1 MLGWEFP
8 PRIAGGLGVAC
19 HGLTRALDFLGH
31 EVTFVLPRP
40 PAEPLT
46 SSSGK
51 QPGDAVHSVQSPVA
65 TKTPGRGRVGFRYAS
80 FLTVPSRI
88 ASPYAG
94 GARVG
99 SIRLVHVGEIGAPST
114 APVTHVTHVTHVA
127 PVASPHSPISS
138 TSLFP
143 STPSDLVQAEDDRP
157 VLLDPLLSGR
167 AIETEAHNDAPGVY
181 AFEDVGD
188 ETERYMRLV
197 VSMARR
203 EKFDVIHAHDW
214 PTFPAGAALSL
225 VSGKPLI
232 AHVHST
238 EFDRSPGGINQRI
251 ADIERA
257 GVLAADRVVA
267 VSQLTRGVLV
277 RKYGVS
283 PAHVDVIY
291 NGVDRTTRHSDSHVK
306 GKDRIVLFVGRLTSQ
321 KGPEYFIAA
330 AKRVLEKVPDVKFVL
345 AGSGDLMLRMATL
358 ANQMGIG
365 RQVLFT
371 GFLSQ
376 AEVDKVY
383 SMAECFVMPSVSEP
397 FGLAALEAIDHDVPV
412 IVSRTSGACEVLRHV
427 LKVDFWDTQEMA
439 NKIVAVLTR
448 PALGATL
455 RANAGLELH
464 KLSWEAAAM
473 GCVSSYQKALDAR
486 AARN

>member
-19 HGLTRALDFLGH
+19 HGLTRALDHLGH

-40 PAEPLT
+40 PAG
-46 SSSGK
+46 SHGASGAT
-51 QPGDAVHSVQSPVA
+51 PAPTPREFGLPTGQSLSQ
-65 TKTPGRGRVGFRYAS
+65 RGRVGFRFAS

-88 ASPYAG
+88 ASPYGG
-94 GARVG
+94 GAPAG
-99 SIRLVHVGEIGAPST
+99 SMRLVTVGEIGASAKANDDT
-114 APVTHVTHVTHVA
+114 GQAR
-127 PVASPHSPISS
+127 SGISS
-138 TSLFP
+138 SQEE
-143 STPSDLVQAEDDRP
+143 SP
-157 VLLDPLLSGR
+157 VVLDPLLSGV
-167 AIETEAHNDAPGVY
+167 ALEAAPDDGAGVY
-181 AFEDVGD
+181 AFEDVAD

-214 PTFPAGAALSL
+214 PTFPAGAALAQ

-251 ADIERA
+251 SDIERE
-257 GVLAADRVVA
+257 GVHAADRVVA

-283 PAHVDVIY
+283 PAVVDVVY
-291 NGVDRTTRHSDSHVK
+291 NGVDRGSQRASAIPK
-306 GKDRIVLFVGRLTSQ
+306 GSDRIVLFVGRLTSQ

-330 AKRVLEKVPDVKFVL
+330 AQRVLEKVKDVKFVL
-345 AGSGDLMLRMATL
+345 AGSGDMMLKMATM

-365 RQVLFT
+365 KHVLFT
-371 GFLSQ
+371 GFLSE
-376 AEVDKVY
+376 AEVDRVY

-412 IVSRTSGACEVLRHV
+412 IVSRTSGASEVLRHV

-448 PALGATL
+448 PALGQTL

-464 KLSWEAAAM
+464 NLSWEAAAKA
-473 GCVSSYQKALDAR
+473 CVGTYQKALDTR
-486 AARN
+486 AARR